1 MFVVYLQHWESLTY
15 NVENYFLYPFLWL
28 EVEPNI
34 NFSYLS
40 TRNETFFVVVN
51 LVFFTIT

>member
-28 EVEPNI
+28 EVKPNI